1 MLKLRH
7 LFENVELA
15 KTALQSWEHDTE
27 SLDEMLSN
35 YRISSNAIHPFK
47 QKGEVCFLRFAPVDE
62 KFEKNILGELEFI
75 DYLIANEYP
84 ALNPLPTLNNEI
96 CIRFNSPWGEYFA
109 SAFRKVSGVQIED
122 IELTNDVLV
131 AYGKALGRLHLLS
144 SRYSPKCVKWTHD
157 EVLNWIEMT
166 LIANKAPNIIF
177 NELNEMKKLLSQ
189 IPMSPENYG
198 LIHYDFEPDNV
209 FYDET
214 TCTCS
219 VIDFDDG
226 MYHWYAL
233 DIEQVFD
240 SLGEMLE
247 EEKLTLAKDTFIQAY
262 QTEFPFSN
270 ETESLFPLMRRF
282 VNLFRYTRLI
292 RCVSDRFD
300 DEPEWLI
307 GLRKKL
313 NKVIDRY
320 ERSLG

>member
-1 MLKLRH
+1 MLKLRY
-7 LFENVELA
+7 LFENYVLA
-15 KTALQSWEHDTE
+15 KTALHSWEHDTE
-27 SLDEMLSN
+27 SLDEMLSKF
-35 YRISSNAIHPFK
+35 RISSNAIYPFK
-47 QKGEVCFLRFAPVDE
+47 QKGEICFLRLAPVDE

-75 DYLIANEYP
+75 NYLITYEYP
-84 ALNPLPTLNNEI
+84 ALIPIPTLKNDI

-109 SAFRKVSGVQIED
+109 SAFRKVPGVQVED

-131 AYGKALGRLHLLS
+131 AYGKALGRLHSLS
-144 SRYSPKCVKWTHD
+144 SRFTPINEKWSHV
-157 EVLNWIEMT
+157 EVLNWIELT
-166 LIANKAPNIIF
+166 LIAYNAPNVIF
-177 NELNEMKKLLSQ
+177 NELNAMKESLSR
-189 IPMSPENYG
+189 IPKSPENYG

-214 TCTCS
+214 IRTCS

-233 DIEQVFD
+233 DLEQVFD

-247 EEKLTLAKDTFIQAY
+247 EKKLTHAKVTFIQAY
-262 QTEFPFSN
+262 QTEFGVSK
-270 ETESLFPLMRRF
+270 EAESLFPLMRRF
-282 VNLFRYTRLI
+282 VNLYRYARLI
-292 RCVSDRFD
+292 RCISDAFD

-307 GLRKKL
+307 GLRNKL